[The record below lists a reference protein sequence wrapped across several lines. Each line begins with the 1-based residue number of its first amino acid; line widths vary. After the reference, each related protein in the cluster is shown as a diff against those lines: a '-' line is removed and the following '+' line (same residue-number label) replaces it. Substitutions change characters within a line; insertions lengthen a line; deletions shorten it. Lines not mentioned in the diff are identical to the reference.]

1 MFVKEAGTHKLN
13 DVWLHCK
20 SLPANFYSGKLLH
33 VGDDSKTTNVRPIF
47 KKYVRSEIKTTG
59 LLTCEIYSQK
69 FTKKLRENLTNY
81 VDTFLSNFI
90 SAYRKSGISNHVL
103 LRLIERWKNS

>member
-1 MFVKEAGTHKLN
+1 MFIKEAGTHKLN

-47 KKYVRSEIKTTG
+47 KKYVRSEIKNHRSAN
-59 LLTCEIYSQK
+59 LWNIFSKIYEK
-69 FTKKLRENLTNY
+69 
-81 VDTFLSNFI
+81 V
-90 SAYRKSGISNHVL
+90 A
-103 LRLIERWKNS
+103 WKPN